1 MEIKFDELIR
11 TIRVFV
17 DFLAVFGIT
26 FEILPIKFSP
36 LRWLGNRLNK
46 STNER
51 IDKIQEQVDRM
62 EYENDMR
69 DLRNVKSRIHQYGQ
83 SIRKGE
89 ELTEEIIKSA
99 FDDLDVYDFY
109 KDKYKYMDINGKK
122 VKINGEVETDRV
134 LLKEVA
140 NKPKKKIV

>member
-1 MEIKFDELIR
+1 MEIKLDELIKA
-11 TIRVFV
+11 IRIIV

-36 LRWLGNRLNK
+36 LRWLGNRLNR

-51 IDKIQEQVDRM
+51 IDHIQEQVDRM

-89 ELTEEIIKSA
+89 ELTEEMIKSA

-109 KDKYKYMDINGKK
+109 KDKYKYMNINGKR

-134 LLKEVA
+134 LLKEAA
-140 NKPKKKIV
+140 NKPKK

>member
-1 MEIKFDELIR
+1 MEIKLDELIKA
-11 TIRVFV
+11 IRIIV

-26 FEILPIKFSP
+26 FEVLPIKFSP
-36 LRWLGNRLNK
+36 LRWIGNRLNK

-51 IDKIQEQVDRM
+51 IDKIQKQVDRM

-89 ELTEEIIKSA
+89 ELTEEMIKSA

-109 KDKYKYMDINGKK
+109 KDKYKYMNINGKK

-134 LLKEVA
+134 LLKEAA
-140 NKPKKKIV
+140 NRPKK

>member
-1 MEIKFDELIR
+1 MEIKLNELIKA
-11 TIRVFV
+11 IRIIV

-26 FEILPIKFSP
+26 FEVLPIKFSP

-51 IDKIQEQVDRM
+51 IDKIQKQVDRM

-89 ELTEEIIKSA
+89 ELTEEMIKSA

-134 LLKEVA
+134 LLKEAA
-140 NKPKKKIV
+140 NRPKK

>member
-1 MEIKFDELIR
+1 M
-11 TIRVFV
+11 
-17 DFLAVFGIT
+17 
-26 FEILPIKFSP
+26 
-36 LRWLGNRLNK
+36 RWLGNRLNK

-51 IDKIQEQVDRM
+51 IDKIQGQVDRM

-69 DLRNVKSRIHQYGQ
+69 DLRNIKSRIHQYGQ

-109 KDKYKYMDINGKK
+109 KDKYKYMNINGKR

-134 LLKEVA
+134 LLKEAA
-140 NKPKKKIV
+140 NKPRK

>member
-1 MEIKFDELIR
+1 MEIKFDELIKA
-11 TIRVFV
+11 IRIIV

-26 FEILPIKFSP
+26 FEVLPIKFSP

-51 IDKIQEQVDRM
+51 IDKIQKQVDRM

-89 ELTEEIIKSA
+89 ELTEEMIKSA

-109 KDKYKYMDINGKK
+109 KDKYKYMDINGKR

-134 LLKEVA
+134 LLKEAA
-140 NKPKKKIV
+140 NKPKK

>member
-1 MEIKFDELIR
+1 MEIKFDELLKAIR
-11 TIRVFV
+11 IIV
-17 DFLAVFGIT
+17 DFLALFGIT
-26 FEILPIKFSP
+26 FEVLPVKFSP
-36 LRWLGNRLNK
+36 LRWIGNRLNK

-62 EYENDMR
+62 EYENNMR

-89 ELTEEIIKSA
+89 ELTEEMIKSA

-109 KDKYKYMDINGKK
+109 KDKYKYMNINGKK

-134 LLKEVA
+134 LLKEAV
-140 NKPKKKIV
+140 NKPRK

>member
-11 TIRVFV
+11 VIRVFV

-51 IDKIQEQVDRM
+51 IDKIQKQVDRM

-109 KDKYKYMDINGKK
+109 KDKYKYMNINGKK

>member
-1 MEIKFDELIR
+1 MEIKLDELIKA
-11 TIRVFV
+11 IRIIV

-26 FEILPIKFSP
+26 FEVLPIKFSP

-89 ELTEEIIKSA
+89 ELTEEMIKSA

-134 LLKEVA
+134 LLKEAA
-140 NKPKKKIV
+140 NRPKK

>member
-1 MEIKFDELIR
+1 MEIKLDELIKA
-11 TIRVFV
+11 IRIIV

-26 FEILPIKFSP
+26 FEVLPIKFSP
-36 LRWLGNRLNK
+36 LRWIGNRLNK

-51 IDKIQEQVDRM
+51 IDKIQKQVDHM

-89 ELTEEIIKSA
+89 ELTEEMIKSA

-134 LLKEVA
+134 LLKEAA
-140 NKPKKKIV
+140 NRPKK

>member
-1 MEIKFDELIR
+1 MTIKFDDLIKVMR
-11 TIRVFV
+11 MII

-26 FEILPIKFSP
+26 FEVLPIKFSP
-36 LRWLGNRLNK
+36 LRWIGNRLNK
-46 STNER
+46 ATNEK
-51 IDKIQEQVDRM
+51 IDKIQNQVDRM

-89 ELTEEIIKSA
+89 DLTDEMIKSA

-109 KDKYKYMDINGKK
+109 KDKYKYMNINGKK
-122 VKINGEVETDRV
+122 VKINGEVETDRI
-134 LLKEVA
+134 LLKEAA
-140 NKPKKKIV
+140 NKPKK

>member
-51 IDKIQEQVDRM
+51 IDKIQTQVDRM

-122 VKINGEVETDRV
+122 VKINGEVETDRA
-134 LLKEVA
+134 LLKEAA

>member
-1 MEIKFDELIR
+1 MEIKFDELIKA
-11 TIRVFV
+11 IRIIV

-26 FEILPIKFSP
+26 FEVLPIKFSP
-36 LRWLGNRLNK
+36 LRWIGNRLNK

-89 ELTEEIIKSA
+89 ELTEEMIKSA

-109 KDKYKYMDINGKK
+109 KDTYKCMNINGKK
-122 VKINGEVETDRV
+122 VKINGEVETDRI
-134 LLKEVA
+134 LLKEAA
-140 NKPKKKIV
+140 NKPKK

>member
-1 MEIKFDELIR
+1 MEIKLDELIKA
-11 TIRVFV
+11 IRIIV

-26 FEILPIKFSP
+26 FEVLPIKFSP

-51 IDKIQEQVDRM
+51 IDHIQEQVDRM

-89 ELTEEIIKSA
+89 ELTEEMIKSA

-109 KDKYKYMDINGKK
+109 KDKYKYMNINGKK

-134 LLKEVA
+134 LLKEAA
-140 NKPKKKIV
+140 NKPKK

>member
-1 MEIKFDELIR
+1 MEIKLDELIKA
-11 TIRVFV
+11 IRIIV

-26 FEILPIKFSP
+26 FEVLPIKFSP

-51 IDKIQEQVDRM
+51 IDKIQTQVDRM

-89 ELTEEIIKSA
+89 ELTEEMIKSA

-109 KDKYKYMDINGKK
+109 KDKYKYMNINGKR

-134 LLKEVA
+134 LLKEAA
-140 NKPKKKIV
+140 NKPKK

>member
-1 MEIKFDELIR
+1 MEIKLDELIKA
-11 TIRVFV
+11 IRIIV

-26 FEILPIKFSP
+26 FEVLPIKFSP

-51 IDKIQEQVDRM
+51 IDKIQKQVDRM

-89 ELTEEIIKSA
+89 ELTEEMIKSA

-134 LLKEVA
+134 LLKEAA
-140 NKPKKKIV
+140 NRPKK

>member
-1 MEIKFDELIR
+1 MEIKFDELIKA
-11 TIRVFV
+11 IRIIV

-26 FEILPIKFSP
+26 FEVLPIKFSP
-36 LRWLGNRLNK
+36 LRWIGNRLNK

-51 IDKIQEQVDRM
+51 IDHIQEQVDRM

-89 ELTEEIIKSA
+89 ELTEEMIKSA

-109 KDKYKYMDINGKK
+109 KDKYKYMNINGKR

-134 LLKEVA
+134 LLKEAA
-140 NKPKKKIV
+140 NRPKK

>member
-11 TIRVFV
+11 VIRVFV

-51 IDKIQEQVDRM
+51 IDKIQKQVDRM

-89 ELTEEIIKSA
+89 ELTEEMVKSA

-109 KDKYKYMDINGKK
+109 KDKYKYMNINGKK
-122 VKINGEVETDRV
+122 VKINGEVETDRA
-134 LLKEVA
+134 LLKEAA

>member
-1 MEIKFDELIR
+1 MEIKFDELLKSIR
-11 TIRVFV
+11 III
-17 DFLAVFGIT
+17 DFLALFGIT

-36 LRWLGNRLNK
+36 LRWLGNRLYK

-51 IDKIQEQVDRM
+51 IDKIQGQVDRM

-69 DLRNVKSRIHQYGQ
+69 DLRNIKSRIHQYGQ

-89 ELTEEIIKSA
+89 ELTEEMIKSA

-109 KDKYKYMDINGKK
+109 KDKYKYMNINGKK

-134 LLKEVA
+134 LLKEAA
-140 NKPKKKIV
+140 NKPKK

>member
-1 MEIKFDELIR
+1 MEIKFDELIKA
-11 TIRVFV
+11 IRIIV

-26 FEILPIKFSP
+26 FEVLPIKFSP

-51 IDKIQEQVDRM
+51 IDHIQEQVDRM

-89 ELTEEIIKSA
+89 ELTEEMIKSA

-134 LLKEVA
+134 LLKEAA
-140 NKPKKKIV
+140 NRPKK

>member
-1 MEIKFDELIR
+1 MEIKLDELIKA
-11 TIRVFV
+11 IRIIV

-26 FEILPIKFSP
+26 FEVLPIKFSP

-51 IDKIQEQVDRM
+51 IDKIQKQVDRM

-69 DLRNVKSRIHQYGQ
+69 DLRNIKSRIHQYGQ

-89 ELTEEIIKSA
+89 ELTEEMIKSA

-140 NKPKKKIV
+140 NRPKK

>member
-1 MEIKFDELIR
+1 MEIKLDELIKA
-11 TIRVFV
+11 IRIIV

-26 FEILPIKFSP
+26 FEVLPIKFSP
-36 LRWLGNRLNK
+36 LRWIGNRLNK

-51 IDKIQEQVDRM
+51 IDKIQKQVDRM

-89 ELTEEIIKSA
+89 ELTEEMIKSA

-134 LLKEVA
+134 LLKEAA
-140 NKPKKKIV
+140 NRPKK

>member
-1 MEIKFDELIR
+1 MEIKFDELIKA
-11 TIRVFV
+11 IRIIV

-26 FEILPIKFSP
+26 FEVLPIKFSP

-51 IDKIQEQVDRM
+51 IDKIQKQVDRM

-89 ELTEEIIKSA
+89 ELTEEMIKSA

-109 KDKYKYMDINGKK
+109 KDKYKYMDINGKR

-134 LLKEVA
+134 LLKEAA
-140 NKPKKKIV
+140 NRPKK

>member
-1 MEIKFDELIR
+1 MEIKLDELIKA
-11 TIRVFV
+11 IRVIV

-26 FEILPIKFSP
+26 FEVLPIKFSP

-51 IDKIQEQVDRM
+51 IDHIQKQADRM

-89 ELTEEIIKSA
+89 ELTEEMIKSA

-109 KDKYKYMDINGKK
+109 KDKYKYMNINGKK

-134 LLKEVA
+134 LLKEAA
-140 NKPKKKIV
+140 NRPKK

>member
-1 MEIKFDELIR
+1 MEIKFDELIKA
-11 TIRVFV
+11 IRIIV

-26 FEILPIKFSP
+26 FEVLPIKFSP

-51 IDKIQEQVDRM
+51 IDHIQEQVDRM

-89 ELTEEIIKSA
+89 ELTEEMIKSA

-134 LLKEVA
+134 LLKEAA
-140 NKPKKKIV
+140 NKPKK

>member
-1 MEIKFDELIR
+1 MNINIKIDEILKVIR
-11 TIRVFV
+11 MIIE
-17 DFLAVFGIT
+17 FLAIFGIT
-26 FEILPIKFSP
+26 FEVLPIKFSP

-46 STNER
+46 TTNEK
-51 IDKIQEQVDRM
+51 INKIQDQVDRM

-89 ELTEEIIKSA
+89 ELTEEMIKSA

-109 KDKYKYMDINGKK
+109 KDKYKYMNINGKK
-122 VKINGEVETDRV
+122 IKINGEVETDRV
-134 LLKEVA
+134 LLKESA
-140 NKPKKKIV
+140 TKPKK

>member
-1 MEIKFDELIR
+1 MEIKFDELLKAIR
-11 TIRVFV
+11 III
-17 DFLAVFGIT
+17 DFLALFGIT
-26 FEILPIKFSP
+26 FEVLPVKFSP
-36 LRWLGNRLNK
+36 LRWIGNRLNK

-62 EYENDMR
+62 EYENNMR

-83 SIRKGE
+83 SIRKDE
-89 ELTEEIIKSA
+89 ELTEEMIKSA

-109 KDKYKYMDINGKK
+109 KDKYKYMNINGKK

-134 LLKEVA
+134 LLKEAA
-140 NKPKKKIV
+140 NKPRK

>member
-1 MEIKFDELIR
+1 MEIKLDELIKA
-11 TIRVFV
+11 IRIIV

-26 FEILPIKFSP
+26 FEVLPIKFSP

-51 IDKIQEQVDRM
+51 IDKIQKQADRM

-89 ELTEEIIKSA
+89 ELTEEMIKSA

-134 LLKEVA
+134 LLKEAA
-140 NKPKKKIV
+140 NKPKK

>member
-11 TIRVFV
+11 AIRIIV

-26 FEILPIKFSP
+26 FEVLPIKFSP

-51 IDKIQEQVDRM
+51 IDKIQKQVDRM

-89 ELTEEIIKSA
+89 ELTEEMIKSA

-109 KDKYKYMDINGKK
+109 KDKYKYMDINGKR

-134 LLKEVA
+134 LLKEAA
-140 NKPKKKIV
+140 NRPKK

>member
-1 MEIKFDELIR
+1 MEIKLDELIKA
-11 TIRVFV
+11 IRIIV

-26 FEILPIKFSP
+26 FEVLPIKFSP
-36 LRWLGNRLNK
+36 LGWIGNRLNK
-46 STNER
+46 STNEI

-89 ELTEEIIKSA
+89 ELTEEMIKSA

-134 LLKEVA
+134 LLKEAA
-140 NKPKKKIV
+140 NRPKK

>member
-1 MEIKFDELIR
+1 MEIKLDELIKA
-11 TIRVFV
+11 IRIIV

-26 FEILPIKFSP
+26 FEVLPIKFSP

-51 IDKIQEQVDRM
+51 IDEIQKQVDRM

-89 ELTEEIIKSA
+89 ELTEEMIKSA

-134 LLKEVA
+134 LLKEAA
-140 NKPKKKIV
+140 NKPKK

>member
-1 MEIKFDELIR
+1 MEIQFDELIKY
-11 TIRVFV
+11 IRIIV

-26 FEILPIKFSP
+26 FEVLPVKFSP
-36 LRWLGNRLNK
+36 LRWIGNRLNK

-62 EYENDMR
+62 EYENNMR

-89 ELTEEIIKSA
+89 ELTEEMIKSA

-109 KDKYKYMDINGKK
+109 KDKYKYMNINGKK

-134 LLKEVA
+134 LLKEAA
-140 NKPKKKIV
+140 NKPKK

>member
-122 VKINGEVETDRV
+122 VKINGEVETDRA
-134 LLKEVA
+134 LLKEAA

>member
-11 TIRVFV
+11 AIRVLV

-83 SIRKGE
+83 FIRKGE

-109 KDKYKYMDINGKK
+109 KDKYKYMNINGKK
-122 VKINGEVETDRV
+122 VKINGEVETDRA
-134 LLKEVA
+134 LLKEAA

>member
-1 MEIKFDELIR
+1 MEIKFDELIKY
-11 TIRVFV
+11 IRIIV

-26 FEILPIKFSP
+26 FEVLPIKFSP

-51 IDKIQEQVDRM
+51 IDKIQTQVDRM
-62 EYENDMR
+62 EYENDMK

-89 ELTEEIIKSA
+89 ELTEEMIKSA
-99 FDDLDVYDFY
+99 FDDLDIYDFY
-109 KDKYKYMDINGKK
+109 KDKYKYMNINGKK

-134 LLKEVA
+134 LLKEAVI
-140 NKPKKKIV
+140 KPKK

>member
-11 TIRVFV
+11 VIRVFV

-51 IDKIQEQVDRM
+51 IDKIQKQVDRM

-89 ELTEEIIKSA
+89 ELTEEMVKSA

-109 KDKYKYMDINGKK
+109 KDKYKYMNINGKK

>member
-1 MEIKFDELIR
+1 MEIKFDELIKY
-11 TIRVFV
+11 IRIIV

-26 FEILPIKFSP
+26 FEVLPIKFSP

-51 IDKIQEQVDRM
+51 IDKIQGQVDRM
-62 EYENDMR
+62 EYENDMK

-89 ELTEEIIKSA
+89 ELTEEMIKSA

-109 KDKYKYMDINGKK
+109 KDKYKYMNINGKK

-134 LLKEVA
+134 LLKEA
-140 NKPKKKIV
+140 AIKPKK

>member
-1 MEIKFDELIR
+1 MTIKFDELIKVMR
-11 TIRVFV
+11 MVI

-26 FEILPIKFSP
+26 FEVLPIKFSP
-36 LRWLGNRLNK
+36 LRWIGNRLNK
-46 STNER
+46 ATNEK
-51 IDKIQEQVDRM
+51 IDKIQNQVNRM

-89 ELTEEIIKSA
+89 DLTEEMIKSA

-109 KDKYKYMDINGKK
+109 KDKYKYMEINGKK
-122 VKINGEVETDRV
+122 VKINGEVETDRI
-134 LLKEVA
+134 LLKEAA
-140 NKPKKKIV
+140 NKPKK